1 MSKYTHYIQK
11 RFNDFKSKTRELIS
25 AEKQETDNPFIE
37 LDAKTYEKLKEIAD
51 TQESNVE
58 AILNQ
63 AVENYI
69 AIKTNQPELYIT
81 MEQRENNPILNLD
94 NLCQT
99 IN

>member
-1 MSKYTHYIQK
+1 MSKYIHYIQK
-11 RFNDFKSKTRELIS
+11 RFNDLKAKTRELIS

-37 LDAKTYEKLKEIAD
+37 LDAETYEKLKEIAD